1 MVPFTIQV
9 TRGLLRDE
17 RSRRKTMGIS
27 LLIAVVMLVAGL
39 TVLRPWLNP
48 HEHPWRFI
56 FFWFACAWETL
67 LVLLLALL
75 LVRSQAC
82 AVRRTLSRESFPRR
96 RLQTCR
102 TPRTKNESRR
112 VRERSCAHAGKKS
125 RGHRHK
131 PAATIKNDARVT
143 IDAGTSKGLR

>member
-1 MVPFTIQV
+1 METRPPKKSFWMVPFTVHV

-27 LLIAVVMLVAGL
+27 LLIAVIMLVAGL

-75 LVRSQAC
+75 DLLLVRAQAR
-82 AVRRTLSRESFPRR
+82 AARKAFREEFSNG
-96 RLQTCR
+96 T
-102 TPRTKNESRR
+102 TPHSPGESD
-112 VRERSCAHAGKKS
+112 EK
-125 RGHRHK
+125 
-131 PAATIKNDARVT
+131 
-143 IDAGTSKGLR
+143 

>member
-1 MVPFTIQV
+1 METRPPKKSLQMAPFAIQV

-27 LLIAVVMLVAGL
+27 LLIVVVMLIAGL

-56 FFWFACAWETL
+56 FFWFACAWEII

-75 LVRSQAC
+75 DLLLLRAQG
-82 AVRRTLSRESFPRR
+82 R
-96 RLQTCR
+96 
-102 TPRTKNESRR
+102 
-112 VRERSCAHAGKKS
+112 
-125 RGHRHK
+125 
-131 PAATIKNDARVT
+131 DARRALQEEVSKMRSPDSP
-143 IDAGTSKGLR
+143 DAQETK